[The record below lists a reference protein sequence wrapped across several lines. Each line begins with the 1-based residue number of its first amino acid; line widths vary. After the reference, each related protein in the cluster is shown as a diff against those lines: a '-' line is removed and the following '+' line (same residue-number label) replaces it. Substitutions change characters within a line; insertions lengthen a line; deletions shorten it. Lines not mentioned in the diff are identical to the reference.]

1 MAPSIYTNN
10 NQINPLL
17 KGTTAKSIK
26 PRPPQIDKARISCLS
41 LFLIA
46 KGRASKEE
54 ANINEEVLANDKDTS
69 VKEKPSKYLPSLAML
84 NMTPSK

>member
-1 MAPSIYTNN
+1 MAPRIYTSNS
-10 NQINPLL
+10 QINPLL

-26 PRPPQIDKARISCLS
+26 PRPPQIDKASISWLS

-54 ANINEEVLANDKDTS
+54 AKINEEVLANYKDTS
-69 VKEKPSKYLPSLAML
+69 VKEKPSRYLPSLAML
-84 NMTPSK
+84 NTTPSK